1 MTNEQ
6 RAALKKTCGSFLK
19 ANDMKLGTKT
29 AAKFIHSFWYGAL
42 AALDDTTNPWVTIC
56 LMSGR
61 HDELVD
67 MS

>member
-6 RAALKKTCGSFLK
+6 RDKLKKACGNILK
-19 ANDMKLGTKT
+19 ANGMKLGTKT
-29 AAKFIHSFWYGAL
+29 TARWVHMFWAGAL
-42 AALDDTTNPWVTIC
+42 TALDDTTNPWVTIC